1 MTRTVACLDGFDPAY
16 LDATDTP
23 AWDALADE
31 GRAGTCEGLVPSL
44 TNVNNVGIVTGAFPE
59 THGITGNSYYDRER
73 DETVYMEAAE
83 YLRCETRLERAAAA
97 GADVAALV
105 TKEKLERLVGRGVDY
120 AASAEDP
127 PSALE
132 RAVGAAPDIY
142 SGDASAW
149 LLAAAAHV
157 AGTRAPDLLYVSTT
171 DVVPH
176 KHAPGERAASEW
188 VRALDAGLGDLRD
201 YGPVV
206 ATADHGMRRK
216 TSRVDLDAVLA
227 ERGIE
232 AEVVRLI
239 RDRHTYHHRN
249 LGGAAY
255 VYTDADASFLAD
267 VAGVDAVH
275 PAAAAAER
283 YRLPPDRIG
292 DYLVLGTPESVF
304 GPIEG
309 DATTDGVDLRSH
321 GSHHETAVPYVAST
335 GAGMDHNVEA
345 FDAVGAGAAD

>member
-83 YLRCETRLERAAAA
+83 YLRCDTRLERAAAG

-105 TKEKLERLVGRGVDY
+105 TKEKLERMVGRGVDY
-120 AASAEDP
+120 VASAESP
-127 PSALE
+127 PAALE
-132 RAVGAAPDIY
+132 QAVGTAPGIY

-149 LLAAAAHV
+149 LFDAAVHLAE
-157 AGTRAPDLLYVSTT
+157 TRGPDVLYVSTT

-176 KHAPGERAASEW
+176 KHGPDERAAAEW
-188 VRALDAGLGDLRD
+188 VRALDAGLGDLREH
-201 YGPVV
+201 GPVV
-206 ATADHGMRRK
+206 ATADHGMREK
-216 TSRVDLDAVLA
+216 THRVDLDALLA
-227 ERGIE
+227 ERGVA

-255 VYTDADASFLAD
+255 VYTDADASWLTD
-267 VAGVDAVH
+267 VAGVEAVL
-275 PAAAAAER
+275 PSAAAAER
-283 YRLPPDRIG
+283 YRLPEDRIG
-292 DYLVLGTPESVF
+292 DYLVLGTPDAVF

-309 DATTDGVDLRSH
+309 TEAADTVSLRSH
-321 GSHHETAVPYVAST
+321 GSHHERTVPYVAST
-335 GAGMDHNVEA
+335 GTRMAHNVDA
-345 FDAVGAGAAD
+345 FDAAGVDAAD